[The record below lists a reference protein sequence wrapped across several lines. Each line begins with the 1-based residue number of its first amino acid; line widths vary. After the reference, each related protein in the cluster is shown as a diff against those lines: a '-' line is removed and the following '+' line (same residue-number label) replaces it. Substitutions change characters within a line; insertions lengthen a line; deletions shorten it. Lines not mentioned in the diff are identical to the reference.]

1 MPQESDKTLRA
12 SHASA
17 ASADPAS
24 AGRLTA
30 GELIDGRYEIASVLG
45 EGAMGVVYEAVDK
58 NLERRVAI
66 KLVSGAHAL
75 LRGSYERFRAEAQT
89 MARIQ
94 HPNVVSIHAFGRHKN
109 SPFFVMELIDGT
121 DLETWLKESAK
132 LPLAIDDVVLM
143 MQAIGSGMQA
153 IHAANATHGDLKPEN
168 ILVDSTGRLVIS
180 DLGLSRKVD
189 PNQATHTLE
198 LAGTPAY
205 MAPEILRMER
215 IGPELMRRV
224 DVYSLAVMAYELLT
238 GSPPFDADNLVELL
252 NMHATIAPPPP
263 SSRRPELGAIADDV
277 LLSALE
283 KDPRLRT
290 GSIEALVDGLT
301 RIGKAVRAK
310 IRIVVVDDDRDF
322 LMLARNMLES
332 GIPGSVVETHGNGA
346 SGLAAI
352 LATPPNAAVID
363 LKLPDVNGL
372 ELVAALR
379 GELERYVPLVVVSAF
394 GSDKDRALLETL
406 GAERFLTKPIEPEL
420 LVRTVR
426 RLLGRSSLPP
436 PGAR

>member
-1 MPQESDKTLRA
+1 MTSVPHESDRTLPAPGARND
-12 SHASA
+12 A
-17 ASADPAS
+17 ASPDH
-24 AGRLTA
+24 LTA

-45 EGAMGVVYEAVDK
+45 KGAMGVVYEAVDK
-58 NLERRVAI
+58 DLERRVAI
-66 KLVSGAHAL
+66 KLVSSAYAKL
-75 LRGSYERFRAEAQT
+75 KGSYERFRTEAQT

-94 HPNVVSIHAFGRHKN
+94 HPNVVSIHAFGRHN
-109 SPFFVMELIDGT
+109 DSPFFVMELIDGT
-121 DLETWLKESAK
+121 DLETWLRESAR
-132 LPLAIDDVVLM
+132 LPLPIDEVIFM
-143 MQAIGSGMQA
+143 MRAIGSGMQA

-168 ILVDSTGRLVIS
+168 ILVDSSGRLVIS
-180 DLGLSRKVD
+180 DLGLARNVD

-238 GSPPFDADNLVELL
+238 GSPPFDARNLVELL

-290 GSIEALVDGLT
+290 GSIEALVDGLA
-301 RIGKAVRAK
+301 RIGKAVRAT
-310 IRIVVVDDDRDF
+310 IRIAVVDDDEDF
-322 LMLARNMLES
+322 LHLAQVMLES
-332 GIPGSVVETHGNGA
+332 GIPGSVVEIHRNGA

-352 LATPPNAAVID
+352 LASPPSAAVVD
-363 LKLPDVNGL
+363 LRLPDLNGL

-379 GELERYVPLVVVSAF
+379 GELERYVPLVVVSAY
-394 GSDKDRALLETL
+394 GSAKDRALLEVL
-406 GAERFLTKPIEPEL
+406 GAERFLAKPIEPEL